1 MKLDRESLVL
11 YAINLIAEMPEEKRV
26 HSKDR
31 LTSAMGISDS
41 TLDLYMSRLSSKG
54 FLTRKRLKY
63 KSDILSNSSITE
75 TGMEELKKVQRT
87 IDGLL
92 LTEER
97 HNIPSCIQV
106 STILGRINEPLEKI
120 FFLSLYTQNR
130 FFDLPMVLNTF
141 KISKEQTN
149 LLNAFCDM
157 QPNPCGIRNE
167 SFVETYFNTSH
178 YGKID
183 KEMLKSD
190 TWKRDDIDALLV
202 LAKAKQ
208 KMGKLE
214 EVRMIHEY
222 LLTNRTDLTQNQWF
236 IIKTDQLSILRKD
249 RKYDEFMVMIDDLM
263 DSIDNKIYIAFLKML
278 KGQALFMSGDRKEY
292 KEYYRSAISSF
303 NSFALPLFLGIT
315 YNGRG
320 VVNFIAENYKEA
332 EEDWLKARKYGKEAK
347 SEYLEAKVL
356 PNLADINMRRG
367 NFKVAISQLNKAK
380 KIFTD
385 YSDYDGIAN
394 VELNLA
400 LLELEKKNLEKALEH
415 YNLSNTISFPL
426 PSPEEKKMY
435 RDGFIKRAMEKG
447 FADIENHI

>member
-1 MKLDRESLVL
+1 LKLDRESLVL
-11 YAINLIAEMPEEKRV
+11 YAINLIEKLPEEKRA

-54 FLTRKRLKY
+54 FLVRKRLKY
-63 KSDILSNSSITE
+63 KSDVLSNSSITD
-75 TGMEELKKVQRT
+75 TGREEVIRVQRT

-120 FFLSLYTQNR
+120 FFLSLYTQNK

-167 SFVETYFNTSH
+167 SFVETYFNTSL

-190 TWKRDDIDALLV
+190 SWKRDDIDALLV

-214 EVRMIHEY
+214 EVKMIHEY
-222 LLTNRTDLTQNQWF
+222 LLTSRTDLTQNQWF
-236 IIKTDQLSILRKD
+236 IIKTDQLQILRKD
-249 RKYDEFMVMIDDLM
+249 RKYDELM
-263 DSIDNKIYIAFLKML
+263 ESLDELLDTIDNKIYVAFLKML
-278 KGQALFMSGDRKEY
+278 KGQALFMSGERKEY

-303 NSFALPLFLGIT
+303 NSFAMPLFLGIT
-315 YNGRG
+315 YNNRG
-320 VVNFIAENYKEA
+320 VANFIAENYKDA
-332 EEDWLKARKYGKEAK
+332 EEDWNKARKFGKEAK

-356 PNLADINMRRG
+356 PNLADINMMKG
-367 NFKVAISQLNKAK
+367 NFKLAISQLNKAK
-380 KIFTD
+380 KIFMD

-400 LLELEKKNLEKALEH
+400 LLELEKGDLEHALEH
-415 YNLSNTISFPL
+415 FNLSNTISFPL
-426 PSPEEKKMY
+426 PSPEEKTMY

-447 FADIENHI
+447 FADIENLI